1 MHCKRPTD
9 TPGKLDYCIK
19 PWMAA
24 AATHERL
31 ESCSRKPE
39 PRLAARESSAGGSM
53 GPGECGS
60 SNPLPRRSPRPPGAS
75 WTEGPP
81 LLAFERLSTE
91 QSPLCAACA
100 PWTHGTC
107 YDVRGCGSALKPQ
120 CTRVLPVAGPLR
132 CLLGLDVQL
141 QRSLDIRG

>member
-60 SNPLPRRSPRPPGAS
+60 SSPLPRRSPRPPGAS

-91 QSPLCAACA
+91 QSPLTRYCSPEGVA
-100 PWTHGTC
+100 PSPVHLQHAHARTRTPQRRVSRALQSTERTPG
-107 YDVRGCGSALKPQ
+107 GC
-120 CTRVLPVAGPLR
+120 V
-132 CLLGLDVQL
+132 
-141 QRSLDIRG
+141 